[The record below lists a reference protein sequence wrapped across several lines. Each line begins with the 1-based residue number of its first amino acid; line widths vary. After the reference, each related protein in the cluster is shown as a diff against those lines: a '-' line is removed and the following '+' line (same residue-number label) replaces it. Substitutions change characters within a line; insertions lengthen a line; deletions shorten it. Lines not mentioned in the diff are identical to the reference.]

1 MNNLE
6 LISYIKSAG
15 ELLFGA
21 RWQTDLSVELGLSD
35 ARRMRQWVSGERN
48 IPPGVVN
55 DVNELL
61 TVRKN
66 KIESFLSNSVI

>member
-1 MNNLE
+1 MNNQE

-15 ELLFGA
+15 ELLFGV

-48 IPPGVVN
+48 IPPGVIN
-55 DVNELL
+55 DVKKLL
-61 TVRKN
+61 IDRKN
-66 KIESFLSNSVI
+66 EIESFLSDH